1 MEYIITVAKREEKEG
16 VAQQIYQ
23 QVMGEEFKL
32 KRLIL
37 ALNSLRKTGE
47 KKEKGE

>member
-1 MEYIITVAKREEKEG
+1 MEYVITVAKKDVDGERQ
-16 VAQQIYQ
+16 VYQ

-37 ALNSLRKTGE
+37 ALNSQRKTGT
-47 KKEKGE
+47 KKEDTR

>member
-1 MEYIITVAKREEKEG
+1 MEYIITVAKRETDRES
-16 VAQQIYQ
+16 QQIYS